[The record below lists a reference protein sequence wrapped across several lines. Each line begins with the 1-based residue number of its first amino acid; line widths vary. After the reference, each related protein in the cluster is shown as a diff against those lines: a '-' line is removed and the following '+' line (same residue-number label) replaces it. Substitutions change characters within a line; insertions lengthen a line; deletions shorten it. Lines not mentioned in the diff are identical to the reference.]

1 MGSDHTDLPWTRHFT
16 TSEEGKEDKSQSSL
30 HRPRHPHLP
39 SGHELADNLTR
50 FLGVWL
56 PLSWQNWLRD
66 SGRLRTYIDTLMSYS
81 APTYALFSCPDALV
95 IYQRLTEKC
104 QTLRYGEH
112 PSHTMDLF
120 FPEESQTIRGLVFFV
135 VGSFGQVAY
144 WLKLLNTHHCYAKSA
159 WWSLG

>member
-16 TSEEGKEDKSQSSL
+16 TSEEGKEEKSYLHRRLVAFLKSSTEI

-39 SGHELADNLTR
+39 SGHELADNVTR

-56 PLSWQNWLRD
+56 PVSWQNWLRD
-66 SGRLRTYIDTLMSYS
+66 SGRLRTFTDTVMSYS

-95 IYQRLTEKC
+95 MYQRLTKKC

-135 VGSFGQVAY
+135 VGSFGQPCQ
-144 WLKLLNTHHCYAKSA
+144 LLI
-159 WWSLG
+159 G